1 MDADK
6 PQLSPADRPIYQ
18 AVLKPHRSLGRRGF
32 VLLMVG
38 TACGSA
44 LITLPFFLAG
54 AYPIVGFLGLDVLG
68 LYLAFRLSYRAARAR
83 EEVVVTPIE
92 LIVKKVSHRGARSE
106 WRFNPLWV
114 RLRRDEHPE
123 FGLLRLALI
132 ERGRSLDVGGFLG
145 PRERERFAADFS
157 KALTDARRG
166 PTFA

>member
-6 PQLSPADRPIYQ
+6 PQLSPADRPLYR

-32 VLLMVG
+32 IVLMCC

-44 LITLPFFLAG
+44 LITLPFFIAG

-68 LYLAFRLSYRAARAR
+68 LYLAFRLSYATARAR

-92 LIVKKVSHRGARSE
+92 LIVKKVSHWGRRSE

-114 RLRRDEHPE
+114 RLRREEHPE
-123 FGLLRLALI
+123 FGLLRLFLT
-132 ERGRSLDVGGFLG
+132 ERGNSLDVGGFLG

-157 KALTDARRG
+157 KALSAARHG